1 MNSNRIDIEN
11 LKQLTRKLEQSVDN
25 ESVHYLTEI
34 LESLVQFQESGHV
47 PSDLRLINTA
57 VYEMIQSFTVFK
69 PYRNVRKVCIFGS
82 ARTKPDHPNYDLAEK
97 TAEKLHKSGFL
108 TITGAGPGIM
118 EAGNKGAPTGES
130 FGLNIILPFE
140 QEPNKFIKGSDR
152 LLSFNYFFTR
162 KLIFVK
168 ESDAIVLFP
177 GGFGTQDEGFE
188 VLTLIQ
194 TGCCSPRPFI
204 LLNHPKSDYWASW
217 RNYVQTQLLDRGY
230 ICPEDI
236 DLIQEANNVDDII
249 SMINEFYS
257 TYHSIVY
264 YENITCIR
272 LNKTLSPKL
281 LESIN
286 SEFKDIL
293 LDGEYKLS
301 DAQSISGEEDIYLEK
316 PRLAFNFNRIKY
328 GRICTL
334 INFINKNS

>member
-1 MNSNRIDIEN
+1 MNSDKIDIDNIKE
-11 LKQLTRKLEQSVDN
+11 LTRKLEQSVDN

-34 LESLVQFQESGHV
+34 LENLVQFQESGHI
-47 PSDLRLINTA
+47 PSDLRLIKTT
-57 VYEMIQSFTVFK
+57 VSEMIQSFKVFK

-82 ARTKPDHPNYDLAEK
+82 ARTKPDHPNYALAEQ
-97 TAEKLHKSGFL
+97 TAKKLHDSGYL

-118 EAGNKGAPTGES
+118 EAGNKGAPEGES

-140 QEPNKFIKGSDR
+140 QEPNAFIKGSDR
-152 LLSFNYFFTR
+152 LLSYNYFFTR

-217 RNYVQTQLLDRGY
+217 KNYVQTQLLDRGY
-230 ICPEDI
+230 ICAEDI
-236 DLIQEANNVDDII
+236 DLIQEAKSVDDII
-249 SMINEFYS
+249 TIINNFYS
-257 TYHSIVY
+257 TYHSIAY
-264 YENITCIR
+264 YDDNTCIR
-272 LNKTLSPKL
+272 LNKPLEPKTLDA
-281 LESIN
+281 IN
-286 SEFKDIL
+286 TEFNDIL
-293 LDGEYKLS
+293 LSGKYIVTDSNALKGERNLF
-301 DAQSISGEEDIYLEK
+301 IEK
-316 PRLAFNFNRIKY
+316 PRLIFNFNKIKY

-334 INFINKNS
+334 INFINKHS

>member
-1 MNSNRIDIEN
+1 MNPFQINLN
-11 LKQLTRKLEQSVDN
+11 KLKQLTDKLEKSVDH
-25 ESVHYLTEI
+25 ESVDYLTDI
-34 LESLVQFQESGHV
+34 LGSLVDFHDSGHAKN
-47 PSDLRLINTA
+47 DLRLIKTSIS
-57 VYEMIQSFTVFK
+57 EMIKAFKVFK

-82 ARTKPDHPNYDLAEK
+82 ARTKPDHPNFQLAED
-97 TAEKLHKSGFL
+97 TAMELHKAGFL

-140 QEPNKFIKGSDR
+140 QEPNPYIKESDR

-204 LLNHPKSDYWASW
+204 LLNHPKSDYWNSW
-217 RNYVQTQLLDRGY
+217 RHYVENQLLDREY

-236 DLIQEANNVDDII
+236 DLITQVSTVDDVVATIQK
-249 SMINEFYS
+249 FYS
-257 TYHSIVY
+257 VYHSIVY
-264 YENITCIR
+264 YEDVTCIR
-272 LNKTLSPKL
+272 LNKAISNETILD
-281 LESIN
+281 IN
-286 SEFKDIL
+286 EKFSDIL
-293 LDGEYKLS
+293 LDGQYHLA
-301 DAQSISGEEDIYLEK
+301 DAHYHEHERQLYPEK
-316 PRLAFNFNRIKY
+316 PRLYFNFNKIKY
-328 GRICTL
+328 GRICVL
-334 INFINKNS
+334 INYLNNSV